1 MRLWSLGAAA
11 LSCTVLASACAGGG
25 TTLPAAHSV
34 AGSPSQQARLT
45 IVVPNATKAAAAR
58 GRSVPGS
65 RQPAYISA
73 ATQSAV
79 INVTPPGSTT
89 PISGYPVTANLTPT
103 STGCASTLAGTQ
115 CTLALA
121 VLPGSYLVSLTTY
134 DGLGGSGAVLSA
146 AQSVPFTV
154 VAGTNNTLA
163 LTLGGLPASVA
174 IVSMLGSNFSLPPG
188 GTATVSVLGVDAD
201 GNIILG
207 AGAPAVTLTS
217 SDPSSVSVGV
227 PSAAAPNAFPLT
239 AAASYTLAQL
249 TATATSSPS
258 AGGLAISSTS
268 TVTPAAIFMVS
279 TSHHIYVISYG
290 NSSYNTGFDQFS
302 ESGVRTFSYTG
313 TVMPYGIGFNPLNG
327 YLYYDDT
334 AHRTIGAFSESGTY
348 LPLNPGFPANLAFI
362 ELVCGADN
370 GNVYVQTVYT
380 SNPGPN
386 APPPPLYEFDMS
398 GNRIGTAGGFPLA
411 GAFGSMALDDH
422 NHRLYVVERSPTAV
436 QAFDESG
443 NAVALT
449 GTFPGL
455 TPNYIAFDSAND
467 LLYVADYNAGTVA
480 AFDANGN
487 PQTLSGNFSGLTHPG
502 LMAFDPGNNVLYIA
516 DGSYISAYDQSGNFI
531 TTFPTRISQ
540 GNAVGLTIGP

>member
-11 LSCTVLASACAGGG
+11 LSCAVLASACAGGG
-25 TTLPAAHSV
+25 TTLPASHHA
-34 AGSPSQQARLT
+34 AGGPSQQARLT
-45 IVVPNATKAAAAR
+45 IVVPNATKAAAAN
-58 GRSVPGS
+58 GRSVTGS

-79 INVTPPGSTT
+79 INVTPAGSTT

-121 VLPGSYLVSLTTY
+121 LLPGSYLVSLTTY
-134 DGLGGSGAVLSA
+134 DGIGGSGAALSA

-154 VAGTNNTLA
+154 VAGTNNALA

-201 GNIILG
+201 GNFILG
-207 AGAPAVTLTS
+207 AGAPTVTLTS

-227 PSAAAPNAFPLT
+227 PSPAAPNAFPLT
-239 AAASYTLAQL
+239 AAATYTLAQL
-249 TATATSSPS
+249 TATVTSSPS
-258 AGGLAISSTS
+258 AGGLTISATS
-268 TVTPAAIFMVS
+268 TVTPSAVFLVS
-279 TSHHIYVISYG
+279 TSHHIYVISFG
-290 NSSYNTGFDQFS
+290 SSSYNTGFDQFS
-302 ESGVRTFSYTG
+302 ESGVRTFSYTQ
-313 TVMPYGIGFNPLNG
+313 TVNPGGISFNPLNG
-327 YLYYDDT
+327 YLYYADL
-334 AHRTIGAFSESGTY
+334 AHQTVGAFSASGTY
-348 LPLNPGFPANLAFI
+348 LPLNPGFPANLTFRA
-362 ELVCGADN
+362 LVCGADN
-370 GNVYVQTVYT
+370 GNVYVGTIYT

-386 APPPPLYEFDMS
+386 PPPPPLYEFDMS
-398 GNRIGTAGGFPLA
+398 GNRIGTPGGFPLG
-411 GAFGSMALDDH
+411 GAIQSMALDYH
-422 NHRLYVVERSPTAV
+422 HHRLYVVDGSPATV

-449 GTFPGL
+449 GTFPGV
-455 TPNYIAFDSAND
+455 TPGYIAFDSAND
-467 LLYVADYNAGTVA
+467 LLYVSDYNAGTVA

-502 LMAFDPGNNVLYIA
+502 IMAFDAGNNVLYIG
-516 DGSYISAYDQSGNFI
+516 DSGYISAYDPSGNFI
-531 TTFPTRISQ
+531 TTFPTALSQ
-540 GNAVGLTIGP
+540 GDAVGLTIGP